1 MGTLPCTL
9 AHAHCA
15 LQELG
20 FQRPG
25 GEELAQTLSWAPWV
39 AGWGAEVSNT
49 ESGPPLSWD
58 PWVGDRGET
67 SSP

>member
-1 MGTLPCTL
+1 MGVPRTDMGTLPCTP

-25 GEELAQTLSWAPWV
+25 AEELAQTLSWAPWV
-39 AGWGAEVSNT
+39 AG
-49 ESGPPLSWD
+49 
-58 PWVGDRGET
+58 
-67 SSP
+67 